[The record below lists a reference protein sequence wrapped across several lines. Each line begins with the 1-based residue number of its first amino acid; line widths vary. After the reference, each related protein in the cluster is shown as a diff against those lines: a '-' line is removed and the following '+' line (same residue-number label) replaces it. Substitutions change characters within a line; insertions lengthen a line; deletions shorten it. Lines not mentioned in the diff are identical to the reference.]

1 MTRVVYLITDLDIGG
16 AERSLFQL
24 ATRLPRD
31 EFSIEVITLT
41 GGGRVAKWLKEG
53 GIPVTSL
60 DIKRGWGLAAVFR
73 LRRWLKNLR
82 PDILHTFLFHANIM
96 GRVAAAG
103 LGVGAVISSV
113 RVAERRFK
121 WHLAL
126 DWLSSP
132 LMNLEVCVS
141 EGVRR
146 FTETRAKIPKR
157 KLTVIPNGVDLAEFE
172 EKDLGAPIQA
182 TRTGRRPSDIR
193 SSLHLSPDAPLI
205 LTIGR
210 LDRQKGI
217 SFFLQAARE
226 ILQEFPQARFLIVG
240 RGPDE
245 GKLISLTRNLGI
257 KKAVRFLGFRDDVP
271 EVLAAADIFVLASL
285 WEGMPNVVLEAMAS
299 GKPVVGTQVE
309 GTEELVIPGETGFL
323 VPPADA
329 KALARDICRLM
340 RESDL
345 ARRMGQAARKRI
357 QEHYTVQT
365 MVERY
370 AQLYRD
376 ILESKSPPSN
386 IGCPTARTGRLYR
399 RV

>member
-1 MTRVVYLITDLDIGG
+1 MTRVIYLITDLDIGG
-16 AERSLFQL
+16 AEKSLFQV

-31 EFSIEVITLT
+31 EFSMQVITLT
-41 GGGRVAKWLKEG
+41 GGGKIAKWLEEE

-60 DIKRGWGLAAVFR
+60 DIKRVWDLAGLIR
-73 LRRWLKNLR
+73 LRGLLKSLR
-82 PDILHTFLFHANIM
+82 PHILHTFLFHANIL

-103 LGVGAVISSV
+103 LGAHAVISSV
-113 RVAERRFK
+113 RVADRRFK

-132 LMNLEVCVS
+132 LMDLEVCVS

-146 FTETRAKIPKR
+146 FTETRAKIPRR

-172 EKDLGAPIQA
+172 EKGE
-182 TRTGRRPSDIR
+182 RIR
-193 SSLHLSPDAPLI
+193 KNLRLPPDVPLI
-205 LTIGR
+205 VTIGR
-210 LDRQKGI
+210 LERQKGI

-226 ILQEFPQARFLIVG
+226 VLQEFPQARFLIVG
-240 RGPDE
+240 KGPDE
-245 GKLISLTRNLGI
+245 GKLISLARNLGI
-257 KKAVRFLGFRDDVP
+257 KKAVRFLGFRNDVP
-271 EVLAAADIFVLASL
+271 EVLAAADMFVLASL

-309 GTEELVIPGETGFL
+309 GTEELVIPGETGLL

-329 KALARDICRLM
+329 KALARNICRLIQ
-340 RESDL
+340 ESGL
-345 ARRMGQAARKRI
+345 ARRMGQAARK
-357 QEHYTVQT
+357 QVKEHYTVQT

-376 ILESKSPPSN
+376 ILKSKSLLLK
-386 IGCPTARTGRLYR
+386 IDR
-399 RV
+399 RP

>member
-1 MTRVVYLITDLDIGG
+1 MADPVMTKIIYLITDLDVGG
-16 AERSLFQL
+16 AEKGLFQL

-41 GGGRVAKWLKEG
+41 GGGRIAKWLEEK

-60 DIKRGWGLAAVFR
+60 DIKRFWDLAGVFR
-73 LRRWLKNLR
+73 LRRLLKNLR
-82 PDILHTFLFHANIM
+82 PDILHTFLFHANIV
-96 GRVAAAG
+96 GRVAAVG
-103 LGVGAVISSV
+103 LGVRAVISSV

-132 LMNLEVCVS
+132 LMDLEICVS

-146 FTETRAKIPKR
+146 FTETRAKIPKN

-172 EKDLGAPIQA
+172 EKGE
-182 TRTGRRPSDIR
+182 RIR
-193 SSLHLSPDAPLI
+193 KNLRLPPDVPLI
-205 LTIGR
+205 VTIGR
-210 LDRQKGI
+210 LERQKGI

-226 ILQEFPQARFLIVG
+226 VLQEFPQARFLIVG
-240 RGPDE
+240 KGPDE
-245 GKLISLTRNLGI
+245 GKLISLARNLGI
-257 KKAVRFLGFRDDVP
+257 KKAVRFLGFRNDVP
-271 EVLAAADIFVLASL
+271 EVLAAADMFVLASL

-309 GTEELVIPGETGFL
+309 GTEELVIPGETGLL

-329 KALARDICRLM
+329 KALARNICRLIQ
-340 RESDL
+340 ESGL
-345 ARRMGQAARKRI
+345 ARRMGQAARK
-357 QEHYTVQT
+357 QVKEHYTVQT

-376 ILESKSPPSN
+376 ILKSKSLLLK
-386 IGCPTARTGRLYR
+386 IDR
-399 RV
+399 RP